1 MSRYKPYPQYK
12 DSGIEWLGQVPEHWS
27 LSRIKHIAT
36 VSNSGSYGED
46 DFSTL
51 TPFTRRTCT
60 TAQITID
67 GRFLLDEMPERFF
80 DESDIIRYQGELG
93 DLFVVKSS
101 GSNTNIISGKLAR
114 ISDPYVG
121 IIFTNFLM
129 RIRPN
134 IDKVLPSFLECF
146 LGSWITRRRIERMV
160 ATTTYPNINVEEYV
174 SAFIVLPPI
183 NEQAAIVNYL
193 DRETTRIDTLIEKKS
208 RFIELLQEKRQALIT
223 QAVTKGLDP
232 NANLK
237 DSGVK
242 WLGQVPEHWTVCHLQ
257 YVIINIEQGWSPEC
271 HSYPAEPGQW
281 GILKSGCVNG
291 GVYNNNENKA
301 LPEELSPKPQ
311 YEVKAGDILM
321 SRASGSPEL
330 IGSVALVANT
340 QDKLMLSDK
349 IFRIQCA
356 VKMNPAFFVNMLN
369 SSALRSQIMHAISG
383 AEGLANNLPQA
394 HIKKFWVTCPP
405 LSEQQTIV
413 SILDQNIARI
423 DALITATQRSME
435 LLKERRAALITA
447 AVTGQIDLRDSATG
461 EGEIL

>member
-27 LSRIKHIAT
+27 IFRMKIAIDIVQNGIWGEDPVGNEDDILCARVSDFDRNKHTISDNLITLRNVPENQRKSRI
-36 VSNSGSYGED
+36 V
-46 DFSTL
+46 
-51 TPFTRRTCT
+51 RT
-60 TAQITID
+60 
-67 GRFLLDEMPERFF
+67 
-80 DESDIIRYQGELG
+80 G
-93 DLFVVKSS
+93 DLLIEKSGGGEQTAVGAVVQYTGEAS
-101 GSNTNIISGKLAR
+101 IICS
-114 ISDPYVG
+114 
-121 IIFTNFLM
+121 NFLAIV
-129 RIRPN
+129 RCKKNFSERWLCYINEFLYSLGVNIRSIKQTTGIQN
-134 IDKVLPSFLECF
+134 ID
-146 LGSWITRRRIERMV
+146 
-160 ATTTYPNINVEEYV
+160 
-174 SAFIVLPPI
+174 SAQYFSEKIPI
-183 NEQAAIVNYL
+183 PQLKDQIKISSHL
-193 DRETTRIDTLIEKKS
+193 DRETTRIETLIEKKS
-208 RFIELLQEKRQALIT
+208 RFIELLQEKRQALLT

-423 DALITATQRSME
+423 DALNTATQRSIE

-461 EGEIL
+461 EGEIP

>member
-1 MSRYKPYPQYK
+1 MSRYKPYPAYNE
-12 DSGIEWLGQVPEHWS
+12 SGVEWPGQVPDHWAVKRLKFS
-27 LSRIKHIAT
+27 LKLISEK
-36 VSNSGSYGED
+36 
-46 DFSTL
+46 
-51 TPFTRRTCT
+51 RTCT
-60 TAQITID
+60 ERPVALEHIEAWTGRLIKTDTKFEGD
-67 GRFLLDEMPERFF
+67 GICFQK
-80 DESDIIRYQGELG
+80 SDI
-93 DLFVVKSS
+93 LF
-101 GSNTNIISGKLAR
+101 GKLR
-114 ISDPYVG
+114 PYLAKVYLADSPGEAVG
-121 IIFTNFLM
+121 DFFV
-129 RIRPN
+129 IRPN
-134 IDKVLPSFLECF
+134 HSIYPQFAQYQLLSNAFINIVDSSTFGAKMPRASWDF
-146 LGSWITRRRIERMV
+146 LGNMSLISPPYDEQHTV
-160 ATTTYPNINVEEYV
+160 AT
-174 SAFIVLPPI
+174 
-183 NEQAAIVNYL
+183 YL
-193 DRETTRIDTLIEKKS
+193 AHETARIDALLEKKG

-232 NANLK
+232 NVKLK

-423 DALITATQRSME
+423 DALITATQRSIE

-461 EGEIL
+461 EGEIP